1 MDSDEM
7 LGAYALAGLSLNMGM
22 ANLLAEKGVLTE
34 GEVAGLLSFAKEA
47 IRQVAASTSPEVT
60 ADALGTLDQ
69 MATAWRDR
77 EKKH

>member
-34 GEVAGLLSFAKEA
+34 GEVAGLLNFAKEA
-47 IRQVAASTSPEVT
+47 IRQAAANASPEVT
-60 ADALGTLDQ
+60 ADAPS
-69 MATAWRDR
+69 APSTASAAPTRVR
-77 EKKH
+77 AS